1 MSYYISPQFLN
12 KLAVHITKN
21 YLDLPQVKL
30 PLILGIHGRK
40 GEGKTFQCELV
51 FERMGVEVVYI
62 SGGELESP
70 DAGDPARLVRMRYR
84 EAAELVRVRG

>member
-1 MSYYISPQFLN
+1 MTYYVSPRFLN

-21 YLDLPQVKL
+21 YLDLPQVKV
-30 PLILGIHGRK
+30 PLILGVHGRK

-62 SGGELESP
+62 SGGELEKS
-70 DAGDPARLVRMRYR
+70 RW
-84 EAAELVRVRG
+84 RVTQPG